1 MNHRSCRIAGALA
14 GALGVM
20 VATLLASP
28 PPAQAQQAQAPQ
40 AQAPQAQAPQAQ
52 AQPTESEIADKL
64 MPAFKTRGFGNTRG
78 IRDAKPAEEQAFINS
93 LRARSVRS
101 ITLVERQKLDEI
113 AQTKPKIDLEI
124 TFDYNSAVVS
134 AQAQPLLRA
143 LGGALS
149 RDNLKG
155 TVFTINGHT
164 DGKGG
169 DQYNQD
175 LSERRAE
182 AVKREL
188 VKLFNLPDNTLIAVG
203 FGKSKLKNTAD
214 PLAGEN
220 RRVQIVNTEVK

>member
-1 MNHRSCRIAGALA
+1 MNCHSCRIAGALA

-28 PPAQAQQAQAPQ
+28 PPARAQAPQ
-40 AQAPQAQAPQAQ
+40 AQAPQSQAQ
-52 AQPTESEIADKL
+52 QVHAQPTESEIADKL
-64 MPAFKTRGFGNTRG
+64 MPIKTRGFGFTTRG
-78 IRDAKPAEEQAFINS
+78 IGDPKPAEEQAFINS
-93 LRARSVRS
+93 LRSRSVRS
-101 ITLVERQKLDEI
+101 INLVERQKLDEI

-124 TFDYNSAVVS
+124 TFDYNSDVVS
-134 AQAQPLLRA
+134 AEAQPVLRA

-149 RDNLKG
+149 RADLKG

-203 FGKSKLKNTAD
+203 YGKSKLKNKAD
-214 PLAGEN
+214 PLAAEN